1 MRGDSLK
8 YSVLFLLL
16 VMLSLPTA
24 LTADDAGIL
33 FKKAF
38 DLLEKGDY
46 DASYS
51 QFMELVNSYPEH
63 QNRAKFLFF
72 KGKAGYYDGRYEMS
86 LHDLRRLI
94 NDYPNTEYIAYA
106 YLLLGNIHFRLSH
119 PDEAIGNYIES
130 YRYSKESHLD
140 GLLLNSIE
148 KAIPFGRAG
157 FIEKV
162 RNINLPVDR
171 RCRLLT
177 AVARGLINKGSLQ
190 PVPALLASCQSAE
203 ATELITQ
210 ANTLLKRQANIGVVL
225 PLSGEMQKFG
235 EQLLDGIKLRATEF
249 STETG
254 RQLKPIVYDSRGE
267 AVEAAR
273 IVKQM
278 ADEGITAAIGPL
290 TSDETSVSSAV
301 LSCADMPLIIPAATE
316 GGLTK
321 LSESSFQ
328 LPPNLEWQGI
338 RMADLAFNRLKADT
352 AAIITPTNPENMR
365 MARAFAERFKKLG
378 GTILAVEYFRARE
391 TDFGPYIQDLKSL
404 AVKALRDPITFMN
417 ENGDTIE
424 AEEVP
429 VWVDCIY
436 IPADAGQ
443 LRQLLPQINFYNLN
457 TVYLGGDGW
466 GNSTVY
472 TLGEAITKR
481 CYFASGLIEDV
492 HNTEAQTFAADFDR
506 HYGRQPG
513 RLEALGYDAMSLIC
527 EALKAGKY
535 SHSEITGYL
544 SGIRNY
550 PGASGK
556 ITFGNDHENIDLPV
570 YKIEDGLPHRIEPDS
585 IPK

>member
-1 MRGDSLK
+1 MRGNSLK
-8 YSVLFLLL
+8 YSVLLILLL
-16 VMLSLPTA
+16 MLLWPAA
-24 LTADDAGIL
+24 LVADDAGIL
-33 FKKAF
+33 FKKGF
-38 DLLEKGDY
+38 DLLQKGDY

-51 QFMELVNSYPEH
+51 QFAELVNSFPEH

-72 KGKAGYYDGRYEMS
+72 KGKAGYYAGRYEMS
-86 LHDLRRLI
+86 LYDLRRLI
-94 NDYPNTEYIAYA
+94 NDYPNTEYISFA
-106 YLLLGNIHFRLSH
+106 YLFLGNNNFRLSH
-119 PDEAIGNYIES
+119 PDEAINNYIES
-130 YRYSKESHLD
+130 YRYSRESHLD

-157 FIEKV
+157 FVEKV
-162 RNINLPVDR
+162 RNINLPADR

-190 PVPALLASCQSAE
+190 SVPALLASCPGAE

-225 PLSGEMQKFG
+225 PLSGEMQKYG
-235 EQLLDGIKLRATEF
+235 EQLLDGIKLRAGEYGE
-249 STETG
+249 STG

-301 LSCADMPLIIPAATE
+301 LACADMPLIVPAATE

-321 LSESSFQ
+321 LSKSSFQ
-328 LPPNLEWQGI
+328 LPPNIDWQGI
-338 RMADLAFNRLKADT
+338 RMADLAVKLLGADT
-352 AAIITPTNPENMR
+352 AAIITPTSSENMR

-378 GTILAVEYFRARE
+378 GTILGIEYFRPKE
-391 TDFGPYIQDLKSL
+391 TDFGPYIRDLKSL
-404 AVKALRDPITFMN
+404 AVKALLDSITFMN

-429 VWVDCIY
+429 VWLDCIY

-472 TLGEAITKR
+472 ALGAAITKR
-481 CYFASGLIEDV
+481 CYFASGLIEDA
-492 HNTEAQTFAADFDR
+492 HNTEMQAFAADFDR

-513 RLEALGYDAMSLIC
+513 RLEALGYDAMSLVC
-527 EALKAGKY
+527 EALKSGKY

-556 ITFGNDHENIDLPV
+556 ITFGNDRENIALPV
-570 YKIEDGLPHRIEPDS
+570 YKIEDGLPHRVEPDS